1 MVTKIDHFE
10 YTIWQLSFSSWTKST
25 LAQCHPVPY
34 TRLQWPG
41 VRVTFFVHGVSS
53 LGFSTHGLCVYQAV
67 TLPSS
72 LRHPRLVCPECL
84 HWLPVSCCCFP
95 LRLELCPRLQRT
107 LVWLDGLVS
116 EAGHLPVSPATH
128 CWMCLE
134 EKSWERVPWFITGF
148 PKLNT
153 SSSTE
158 RLIVI
163 WPMDVRVF

>member
-1 MVTKIDHFE
+1 M
-10 YTIWQLSFSSWTKST
+10 ST
-25 LAQCHPVPY
+25 LNTPYGSCLLVAEQSPRWLSAAQFP
-34 TRLQWPG
+34 TLGFSGWG
-41 VRVTFFVHGVSS
+41 EGNLSIHGVSS

-72 LRHPRLVCPECL
+72 LHHPHLVCPECL
-84 HWLPVSCCCFP
+84 HWLPVLCCFP

-134 EKSWERVPWFITGF
+134 EKSWGRVPWFITGF
-148 PKLNT
+148 PQLYTSPNT
-153 SSSTE
+153 E
-158 RLIVI
+158 QLMVI
-163 WPMDVRVF
+163 WPMDVRVY